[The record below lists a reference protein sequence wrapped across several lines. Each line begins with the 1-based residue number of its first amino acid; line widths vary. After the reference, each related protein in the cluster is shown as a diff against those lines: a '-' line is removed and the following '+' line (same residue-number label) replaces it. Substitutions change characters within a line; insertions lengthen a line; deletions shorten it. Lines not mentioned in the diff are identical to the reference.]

1 MPYIVVRRGT
11 RCRVKKGGVG
21 RPRWFSR
28 KAIPCERARAQQR
41 ALYAAERLRPERRR
55 QTRRVR

>member
-11 RCRVKKGGVG
+11 RCRVKKSGVG

-28 KAIPCERARAQQR
+28 KAIPCALARAQQR
-41 ALYAAERLRPERRR
+41 ALYAANRRR
-55 QTRRVR
+55 TQKIARRP